1 MHTKYLILLMSSLML
16 FGEQSVKVPMEKL
29 GTEYEL
35 IGKLHAPL
43 GKLIT
48 VVGVVV
54 EGPFKGYE
62 GGPNLRVQQIQGK
75 YYQKDIQICL
85 SPYFTDWGESAAL
98 PKLKNGE
105 TYEMEGYETG
115 GFVGVPH
122 EAYSKAGLMIQTSGH
137 YFRHE
142 FVAIKAKLTK
152 PISYAPWMFS
162 GEKALLSG
170 VAKSLA
176 GDAALVGDGWSVI
189 VKRGEKWN
197 DHVEGKKIESY
208 GLYNPDSTAKEE
220 PNRANKTFDLV
231 DGWWRLVALEDQVGR
246 MVALRGTAR
255 SMNGVWWFH
264 YRGTDLYVDGMES
277 LPGWT
282 YTNHWQAMQIEGRLE
297 KAKLPSLE
305 QISLKTDRDLV
316 EYYIVRDPKWKPLP
330 ELLAPETDLPPP
342 AE

>member
-1 MHTKYLILLMSSLML
+1 MSSLTL
-16 FGEQSVKVPMEKL
+16 FGDQAVKVPMEKL

-43 GKLIT
+43 GKLMT

-85 SPYFTDWGESAAL
+85 SPYFHDWGKSAAL
-98 PKLKNGE
+98 PQLKNGE

-115 GFVGVPH
+115 EFVGVPH
-122 EAYSKAGLMIQTSGH
+122 EAYTKAGLMIQTTGH

-142 FVAIKAKLTK
+142 FVAINAKLTK
-152 PISYAPWMFS
+152 PISFAPWMFS

-176 GDAALVGDGWSVI
+176 GDSLLVGDGWSVI
-189 VKRGEKWN
+189 VKRGEKWS

-208 GLYNPDSTAKEE
+208 GLYNPDPTGKEE
-220 PNRANKTFDLV
+220 PNRAKKTFDLV
-231 DGWWRLVALEDQVGR
+231 DGWWRLVALKDQVGR
-246 MVALRGTAR
+246 MVALRGMAR
-255 SMNGVWWFH
+255 SLNGVWWFH

-282 YTNHWQAMQIEGRLE
+282 DRNHWQEMQIEGRLE
-297 KAKLPSLE
+297 KAKLPSLK
-305 QISLKTDRDLV
+305 QISLKSDRDLV

-330 ELLAPETDLPPP
+330 ELLAPEIDLPPP